1 MRCYADQQAG
11 QQPAQQQRSAYPK
24 HAAQDNQSRRLH
36 DYQAQQPVS
45 RRTQSQAYAHLMPA
59 LVDRVSKDSVD
70 ANRRQDHCQQRK
82 ADDEQH
88 DEPALGDGVGDTLI
102 HGLDVKDRL
111 LTVNRRDGMA
121 QGIREHRGIVRRAQ
135 CNVEVYI
142 GELSHGD
149 KEFRLHI
156 LFQSTVPYVVR
167 DAYNR
172 YPLEWIRTFLGIAPT
187 GESLAQCVPSEVTLG
202 EGQVDD
208 GDPWRCLVVFSGE
221 RTPFE
226 NRSAAL
232 RGSNPASH

>member
-82 ADDEQH
+82 A
-88 DEPALGDGVGDTLI
+88 TMS
-102 HGLDVKDRL
+102 
-111 LTVNRRDGMA
+111 NMMSRRCAIASETRWSMVWMSKIGCSLSTAVTAWRRASDK
-121 QGIREHRGIVRRAQ
+121 RRGIVRSAQ
-135 CNVEVYI
+135 SNVEVYI

-149 KEFRLHI
+149 KEFRLHF
-156 LFQSTVPYVVR
+156 LFQSTVPHVVR

-172 YPLEWIRTFLGIAPT
+172 YPLEWIRT
-187 GESLAQCVPSEVTLG
+187 SLASLQRANRLPSASPAKKRLAKARLTMATRG
-202 EGQVDD
+202 
-208 GDPWRCLVVFSGE
+208 RCLVVFSGE

-226 NRSAAL
+226 NRCAAL
-232 RGSNPASH
+232 RGSSPASH